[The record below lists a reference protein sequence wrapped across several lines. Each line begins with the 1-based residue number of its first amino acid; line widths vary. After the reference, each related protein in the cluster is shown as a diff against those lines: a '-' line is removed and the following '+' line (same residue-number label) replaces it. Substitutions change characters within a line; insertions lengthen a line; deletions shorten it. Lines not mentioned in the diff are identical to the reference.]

1 MRKLKHTYQEGAVL
15 SVYAFVAVAFLSL
28 IILVMSEQVSSSIR
42 VSGQAYAEKQAYWNA
57 RSGIEIAAGFVQ
69 DFDDLIF
76 NEDSGWSGEG
86 EKALGEITISSEWTG
101 EDPIAHYTFNEDIN
115 DHSGNND
122 CTVAGGAEEYTV
134 DRFCAPNRALS
145 LDGLNDYFTADGV
158 AMAISGTDHTVSAWI
173 KTQDNLGAIIS
184 FNHRTDLKEKRLIY
198 STDRNFCFR
207 VEGVVGCIGGD
218 EYIDDN
224 EWHHLAAVF
233 KQVDQTITLYVD
245 GVKDRPAYTLLDALT
260 IDVLDWFTIGQD
272 LSEVDG
278 IGSLYIGLLDD
289 VRIYDTALEASE
301 IEAIA
306 SPHYAT
312 SRGDFFEAVRSKEKN
327 SELKNN

>member
-1 MRKLKHTYQEGAVL
+1 ML

-42 VSGQAYAEKQAYWNA
+42 VSGQAYTEKQAYWNA

-69 DFDDLIF
+69 DFDDLVF

-101 EDPIAHYTFNEDIN
+101 ADPIAHYTFNEDIN
-115 DHSGNND
+115 DHSSNND
-122 CTVAGGAEEYTV
+122 CAVAPGGAETYTG

-145 LDGLNDYFTADGV
+145 LDGIDDYFTVDGV
-158 AMAISGTDHTVSAWI
+158 TTAISGTDHTISAWI

-184 FNHRTDLKEKRLIY
+184 FNYDTDLNEKRLIY
-198 STDRNFCFR
+198 STDGNFCFK
-207 VEGVVGCIGGD
+207 VEGVGGCIGGD
-218 EYIDDN
+218 DPIDDDI

-233 KQVDQTITLYVD
+233 KQADQTITLYVD
-245 GVKDRPAYTLLDALT
+245 GVEDLPAYSVGALT
-260 IDVLDWFTIGQD
+260 IDNTDQFTIGQD
-272 LSEVDG
+272 LSEMDG
-278 IGSLYIGLLDD
+278 FGSSYRGLLDD
-289 VRIYDTALEASE
+289 VRIYDTALEGFE
-301 IEAIA
+301 IETI
-306 SPHYAT
+306 SSEHYAT
-312 SRGDFFEAVRSKEKN
+312 SRGDFFEAVRTKEKN